1 VSSVHFSTK
10 NRGEVM
16 KGSRISAVIAGA
28 ALSIG
33 GLALAPIDGAAHAQ
47 SSGAMC
53 TRVVGVGH
61 HYAVVAYP
69 CPNRGPGYT
78 LLRRKWLSTLHAV
91 QAV

>member
-1 VSSVHFSTK
+1 
-10 NRGEVM
+10 M

-47 SSGAMC
+47 STGGIC
-53 TRVVGVGH
+53 TRLVGVGH
-61 HYAVVAYP
+61 HYTVVAYP

-78 LLRRKWLSTLHAV
+78 ILRRKRLSLVHNA
-91 QAV
+91 QAI